1 MVTTLD
7 VTMPGM
13 DGFATARRIREFSST
28 YILMITG
35 MAEEIDVVDGL
46 TVGADD
52 YLVKRFRPRELRARI
67 EAVLRRPRLRPDDRA
82 VTPSG
87 PATANFGPYALSHDG
102 LRLDPATRNV
112 TVDDE
117 PVSLT
122 RSEFDLMQTLMAAGR
137 RVRSKAD
144 LVVALR
150 GEDDVVA
157 PYVNDADKR
166 ALEVHMANL
175 RRKLG
180 DNAAAPRFIETV
192 RGVGYRMAAGN

>member
-52 YLVKRFRPRELRARI
+52 YLVKRFRPRELRTRI
-67 EAVLRRPRLRPDDRA
+67 EAVLRRPRLRPDDTA

-87 PATANFGPYALSHDG
+87 PATANFGPDALSHDG
-102 LRLDPATRNV
+102 LRLDPATGNV